1 MVVMRFNL
9 SRGDAE
15 LLRRLVMRPL
25 VRQHHG
31 FSLMEVVISMFVL
44 GIGSYAVYMQSSTQA
59 STSQQRSLYLKMHDI
74 KAVAIENLH
83 SYHQFFPILKN
94 ELYYQCFDRRGMATR
109 RGSSLDDNKHLDE
122 LGTLVKNEVQSLNE
136 CRRQQEP
143 KPKCYAHTQNAGS
156 GDNPESSF
164 ICSRGSQYLLMIE
177 PKKPLSSSP
186 PTPSEYVYIL
196 RVMAL
201 NPKTGEVQLALRTKL
216 HKNTGY

>member
-15 LLRRLVMRPL
+15 LLRRLAMRPL
-25 VRQHHG
+25 VRQQHG
-31 FSLMEVVISMFVL
+31 FSLMELVISMFVL

-83 SYHQFFPILKN
+83 SYHQFFPTLKD
-94 ELYYQCFDRRGMATR
+94 EVYYQCFDRRGMATH
-109 RGSSLDDNKHLDE
+109 RGSSSNDEKNLSE
-122 LGTLVKNEVQSLNE
+122 LGTLVRQEVQSLIR
-136 CRRQQEP
+136 CRQQQEP
-143 KPKCYAHTQNAGS
+143 EAKCYAHTQNAGS
-156 GDNPESSF
+156 GDSPESSF

-177 PKKPLSSSP
+177 PKKSQR

-201 NPKTGEVQLALRTKL
+201 KPKTGEVQLALRTKL